1 MRTRRRGVVFV
12 LLALAALVA
21 VACSSS
27 EASDARANEAV
38 PPAAAAEIRELVR
51 RMDELHP
58 DLYRSTS
65 RGAFRL
71 ATDELVTSLRE
82 RTVDEARAG
91 VMRLVALA
99 GARNGHTGV
108 FPLHA
113 NARSYRLYPLHL
125 YRFADGF
132 FVIGELGATSAT
144 QSRVVAVDGVPVDEV
159 AGRIAPYVSRDNDW
173 DLAAR
178 LPEYMV
184 VAELLYVAGVTRSSS
199 TATFTVEERGG
210 GRRDVTLEPVS
221 ASRYAG
227 AFGYFG
233 RLQAAPG
240 LAAARQPRYLRFS
253 DRSRW
258 IATLD
263 RGRTIYVAYNETKAA
278 YELVRELLR
287 RVRARKVRRVVIDLR
302 LNPGGDNTQYYD
314 LLEALRRPIVAR
326 GGRLR
331 VLIGRHTYSAAGN
344 LAADVADSTRARLVG
359 EPTGGSPSNW
369 GDSTPVALP
378 SLGLDVFVATSYQQF
393 GDEDALATEPD
404 VRVALTSADYFA
416 GRDPV
421 LEAALR

>member
-1 MRTRRRGVVFV
+1 VTRLAAVV
-12 LLALAALVA
+12 LALGSMLA

-27 EASDARANEAV
+27 EARAVEAAS
-38 PPAAAAEIRELVR
+38 PAAAGEIRELVR

-65 RGAFRL
+65 REAFRRE
-71 ATDELVTSLRE
+71 ADDLVARLPTIGI
-82 RTVDEARAG
+82 DEARAG
-91 VMRLVALA
+91 VMRLAALA

-132 FVIGELGATSAT
+132 FVIGELGATNAT
-144 QSRVVAVDGVPVDEV
+144 ATRLVAVDGVPVEEV
-159 AGRIAPYVSRDNDW
+159 AAKIAPYVSRDNDW

-184 VAELLYVAGVTRSSS
+184 VAELLRVVGVTRSPS
-199 TATFTVEERGG
+199 TAVFTLEEPGG

-221 ASRYAG
+221 AGTYAA
-227 AFGYFG
+227 AFGYSG
-233 RLQAAPG
+233 RLQAAPR
-240 LAAARQPRYLRFS
+240 LAPGRQPRYLRFS
-253 DRSRW
+253 DRARW
-258 IATLD
+258 IATLHG
-263 RGRTIYVAYNETKAA
+263 GRTIYVAYNETKAA

-287 RVRARKVRRVVIDLR
+287 RARGKKVRRVVVDLR

-314 LLEALRRPIVAR
+314 LLEALRRPVVSR

-331 VLIGRHTYSAAGN
+331 VLVGRHTYSAAGN
-344 LAADVADSTRARLVG
+344 LAADIDRSTRARLVG

-404 VRVALTSADYFA
+404 VRVELASADYFA
-416 GRDPV
+416 GHDPV